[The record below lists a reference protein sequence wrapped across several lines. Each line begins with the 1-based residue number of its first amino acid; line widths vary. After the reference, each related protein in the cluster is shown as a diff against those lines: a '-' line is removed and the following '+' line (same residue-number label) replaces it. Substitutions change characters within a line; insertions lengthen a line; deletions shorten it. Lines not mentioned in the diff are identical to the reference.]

1 MKTLRS
7 MLFVLLSAFVFTGC
21 IHGRTEKL
29 VTSDIVIRHGTNEV
43 RIANPKDVSFDD
55 AMVSPSDGTVRIK
68 GYRSTANEAAIRS
81 AEEQAKAQ
89 AAMFGFAVQTARDSA
104 DMVLRAYGVPVP
116 QRAPLSPILPAA
128 GPTNSPAK

>member
-1 MKTLRS
+1 MKTIRS
-7 MLFVLLSAFVFTGC
+7 LLFVPLSAFALTGC
-21 IHGRTEKL
+21 INGRTEKL

-89 AAMFGFAVQTARDSA
+89 AAMFGLAVQTARDSA

-116 QRAPLSPILPAA
+116 QRAPLSPILPAST
-128 GPTNSPAK
+128 GTNTAK